1 VRGKRQQGSLQEGV
15 MTVNAKEYS
24 VGMFTYATQP
34 RGSVVH
40 AAAVAEALHASG
52 VPTTLYAMD
61 RTGEGFY
68 RAVNCPVV
76 LVPAKPS
83 QERGEPLVRRRVKEL
98 VDFVSKHGIKH
109 DVYHAQDCLTA
120 NALLA
125 TRQAACK
132 VVRTVHHVEHFV
144 DPYLRECQK
153 ASIENSERLCVVS
166 RLTQWD
172 IGHRFARTSTVVGN
186 GITPRVSTTPDAT
199 VTRLRARLLGDRVG
213 PLLVS
218 FGGVEERKNS
228 LNLLAAFGSLK
239 QRFPEAVW
247 VIAGG
252 ASVLDHGEY
261 QGRFEAA
268 LSLTDARHDVVRVGV
283 VPETEMGALLAAADL
298 VLCVSLQ
305 EGFGLAALEAANA
318 GVPVVVSYGSP
329 FDEFLSDDAAWRAD
343 PYDPTSIAHVASLA
357 LLHPFQKQLVAHSES
372 VRQTWCSVAERCL
385 GVYRRSA
392 EVAKAFGLSY
402 A

>member
-1 VRGKRQQGSLQEGV
+1 
-15 MTVNAKEYS
+15 MTTNAKEYS
-24 VGMFTYATQP
+24 IGMFTYSTQP

-52 VPTTLYAMD
+52 VATTLYAMD

-68 RAVNCPVV
+68 RDVSCPLV
-76 LVPAKPS
+76 LVPAKPT
-83 QERGEPLVRRRVKEL
+83 QERGQPLIRRRVKEL
-98 VDFVSKHGIKH
+98 CDFVSKQRLTH

-120 NALLA
+120 NALLS

-172 IGHRFARTSTVVGN
+172 IGQRFGRTSTLVGN
-186 GITPRVSTTPDAT
+186 GITPRVSSTPPAT
-199 VTRLRARLLGDRVG
+199 VARLRERLLGDRVG

-218 FGGVEERKNS
+218 FGGVEERKNT
-228 LNLLAAFGSLK
+228 LNLLTAFGCLK
-239 QRFPEAVW
+239 QRFPEALW

-261 QGRFEAA
+261 QQRFEATLA
-268 LSLTDARHDVVRVGV
+268 LTDVRHDVVRVGV
-283 VPETEMGALLAAADL
+283 VPEAEMGALFAAADL
-298 VLCVSLQ
+298 IWCVSLQ
-305 EGFGLAALEAANA
+305 EGFGLAALEAAAA
-318 GVPVVVSYGSP
+318 GVPVVVSYGAP

-343 PYDPTSIAHVASLA
+343 PYDPTGIAHVATLA
-357 LLHPFQKQLVAHSES
+357 LLHPLQKQLSARAES
-372 VRQTWCSVAERCL
+372 MRQTWSAVAERCL

-392 EVAKAFGLSY
+392 EVARVFGLSY

>member
-1 VRGKRQQGSLQEGV
+1 MRGKRQQGNLQKGV
-15 MTVNAKEYS
+15 MTVNAKDYS

-40 AAAVAEALHASG
+40 AAAVAEALCAIG
-52 VPTTLYAMD
+52 VSTTLYAMD
-61 RTGEGFY
+61 RNGEGFY
-68 RAVNCPVV
+68 REVACPLV
-76 LVPAKPS
+76 LVPAKAS

-98 VDFVSKHGIKH
+98 IDFVSKQGIKH

-132 VVRTVHHVEHFV
+132 VVRTVHHVEHFQ

-172 IGHRFARTSTVVGN
+172 IGQRFGRTSTVVGN
-186 GITPRVSTTPDAT
+186 GITPRLLVTSPPT
-199 VTRLRARLLGDRVG
+199 VARLRARLLGDRVG
-213 PLLVS
+213 PLLIS

-228 LNLLAAFGSLK
+228 LNLLAAFCSLK

-261 QGRFEAA
+261 QSRFETA
-268 LSLTDARHDVVRVGV
+268 LSLAEARRDVVRVGV
-283 VPETEMGALLAAADL
+283 VPESEMGALIGASDL
-298 VLCVSLQ
+298 VWCVSLQ
-305 EGFGLAALEAANA
+305 EGFGLVALEAASA
-318 GVPVVVSYGSP
+318 GVPVVVSYGAP

-343 PYDPTSIAHVASLA
+343 PYDPNSIAHVATLA
-357 LLHPFQKQLVAHSES
+357 LMHPFQKQLAAHSEAG
-372 VRQTWCSVAERCL
+372 RQTWCGVAERCL
-385 GVYRRSA
+385 AVYRRSA

>member
-1 VRGKRQQGSLQEGV
+1 

-24 VGMFTYATQP
+24 VGMFTYSTQP

-52 VPTTLYAMD
+52 VSTTLYAMD

-68 RAVNCPVV
+68 RELSCPLV
-76 LVPAKPS
+76 LVPARAT

-98 VDFVSKHGIKH
+98 TDFVSKQGIKH

-144 DPYLRECQK
+144 DAYLRECQK

-172 IGHRFARTSTVVGN
+172 IGQRFGRTSTVVGN
-186 GITPRVSTTPDAT
+186 GITPRVPTTSDAT
-199 VTRLRARLLGDRVG
+199 VVRLRSRLLGDRVG

-228 LNLLAAFGSLK
+228 LNLLAAFSTLK

-268 LSLTDARHDVVRVGV
+268 LSLADARHDVVRVGI
-283 VPETEMGALLAAADL
+283 VPETEMGALFASADL
-298 VLCVSLQ
+298 VWCVSLQ
-305 EGFGLAALEAANA
+305 EGFGLVALEAASA
-318 GVPVVVSYGSP
+318 GVPVLVSYGSP

-357 LLHPFQKQLVAHSES
+357 LLHPFQKQLSAHSES
-372 VRQTWCSVAERCL
+372 MRQTWCAVAERCL

-392 EVAKAFGLSY
+392 EVARAFGLSY

>member
-1 VRGKRQQGSLQEGV
+1 

-40 AAAVAEALHASG
+40 AAAVAEALHGLG
-52 VPTTLYAMD
+52 VATTLYAMD

-68 RAVNCPVV
+68 RDVSCPLV
-76 LVPAKPS
+76 LVPSKPS
-83 QERGEPLVRRRVKEL
+83 QERGEPLVRRRIKEL
-98 VDFVSKHGIKH
+98 TDFVSKRGLKH
-109 DVYHAQDCLTA
+109 DVYHAQDCITA
-120 NALLA
+120 NALLS
-125 TRQAACK
+125 TRQAACR
-132 VVRTVHHVEHFV
+132 VVRTVHHVEHFT

-172 IGHRFARTSTVVGN
+172 LGQRFGRTSTVVGN
-186 GITPRVSTTPDAT
+186 GITARVSITPEAM
-199 VTRLRARLLGDRVG
+199 VARIRARLLGDRVG

-228 LNLLAAFGSLK
+228 LNLLAAFTSLK

-261 QGRFEAA
+261 QSRFEAA
-268 LSLTDARHDVVRVGV
+268 LSLVEARHDVVRVGV
-283 VPETEMGALLAAADL
+283 VPEPEMGALFAAADL
-298 VLCVSLQ
+298 VWCVSLQ
-305 EGFGLAALEAANA
+305 EGFGLAALEAAGS

-343 PYDPTSIAHVASLA
+343 PYDPNSIAHAATLA
-357 LLHPFQKQLVAHSES
+357 LLHPVQKQLTARAEAM
-372 VRQTWCSVAERCL
+372 RQSWRAVAERCL
-385 GVYRRSA
+385 GIYRRSA
-392 EVAKAFGLSY
+392 EVARVFGLSY